1 MAKNFAYKA
10 KDRSG
15 QVLIGSIF
23 AENENAVAIHI
34 REKGYFITQIKE
46 ENGSSSINDFLD
58 QFKNIS
64 LKEIAILCRLFS
76 TMIDAGLPLISCLSV
91 LIEQSDNTRMKKALQ
106 DVYKKVK
113 EGETLS
119 RSLGD
124 HPRIFPGL
132 MVNLVEAGEVGG
144 VLDDVLGRLAT
155 HFEKEHK
162 MNEKIKSA
170 LTYPAVVSFMA
181 ILAVVFILTFVLP
194 TFVQMFANMKMELP
208 LLTRILLALSAF
220 LRNYAVLI
228 IIALIGASYGL
239 KIAYR
244 EEKYRKFVDG
254 LLLRIPIVGLLSRK
268 VGIARFSR
276 TLSTLLHGGV
286 PIITALDVVKKT
298 IGNLSMMEALGE
310 AQRGIKEGISLAN
323 TLAQSKV
330 FTPMVIQ
337 MVSIGEESGALDKM
351 LEKIADFYESDVDDV
366 VTRLS
371 SIIEPVIIVVLGI
384 VIGTIVVAIM
394 IPLFDVITNAGNM

>member
-1 MAKNFAYKA
+1 MAKTFAYKA

-15 QVLIGSIF
+15 QVLTGSIL

-46 ENGSSSINDFLD
+46 ESSTSSVTGFMDN
-58 QFKNIS
+58 FKSIS
-64 LKEIAILCRLFS
+64 LKEISIVCRLFS
-76 TMIDAGLPLISCLSV
+76 TMIDAGLPLISCLDV
-91 LIEQSDNTRMKKALQ
+91 LIEQTDNPRMKKALQ

-113 EGETLS
+113 EGDTLS

-124 HPRIFPGL
+124 HPRIFPEL
-132 MVNLVEAGEVGG
+132 MVNMVEAGEVGG
-144 VLDDVLGRLAT
+144 VLDDVLGRLAS

-170 LTYPAVVSFMA
+170 MTYPAVVSGMA
-181 ILAVVFILTFVLP
+181 VLAVVFILTFVLP
-194 TFVQMFANMKMELP
+194 TFVGMFAGMNKELP
-208 LLTRILLALSAF
+208 LLTRILLAISSF
-220 LRNYAVLI
+220 IRNYAPFIL
-228 IIALIGASYGL
+228 IALIGGGYGL
-239 KIAYR
+239 KVAYR
-244 EEKYRKFVDG
+244 EEKTRKIIDN
-254 LLLRIPIVGLLSRK
+254 LILRIPIVGMLSRK
-268 VGIARFSR
+268 IGIARFSR

-286 PIITALDVVKKT
+286 PIITALEVVQKT
-298 IGNLSMMEALGE
+298 IGNLSMMAALQQ
-310 AQRGIKEGISLAN
+310 AQSGIKEGVSLAT

-366 VTRLS
+366 VSRLS
-371 SIIEPVIIVVLGI
+371 SIIEPVIIGVLGI
-384 VIGTIVVAIM
+384 VIGVIVVAIM
-394 IPLFDVITNAGNM
+394 VPLFDIITTSPG